1 IGRPVLNTRVYVLD
15 GALRPVA
22 PGVVGELYI
31 AGAGVARG
39 YLGRPGLSASR
50 FVADPFGGSGGR
62 MYRTGDLVRWS
73 TSGASV
79 GELEYLGRADFQV
92 KVRGFRIEL
101 GEIESVLA
109 GHPAV
114 AGAVVVV

>member
-1 IGRPVLNTRVYVLD
+1 MYVLD

-50 FVADPFGGSGGR
+50 FVADPFGGSSGSGGR

-73 TSGASV
+73 DSGASV

-92 KVRGFRIEL
+92 KVRG
-101 GEIESVLA
+101 
-109 GHPAV
+109 
-114 AGAVVVV
+114 